1 MGSQG
6 KLDARQREPGCLPLR
21 SVNGPRRCCVREL
34 LDGSAPTNPLN
45 GSCGWLPAPG
55 TRGFH
60 RPLSDPSTDLQV
72 RCHGSEPDGR
82 DVPTTEVATTRL
94 PVSNWSSGRSYL
106 CNGDAGDR
114 EQPTDNQLWGHTVA
128 KEQHARN
135 QGEHRKQQA
144 EWCDAA
150 HGTTGNQ
157 PEPRRRSRSHGL
169 RSGIPCSSRS
179 PLQLVRYCAVS
190 RPGRSTAAR

>member
-1 MGSQG
+1 M
-6 KLDARQREPGCLPLR
+6 A
-21 SVNGPRRCCVREL
+21 
-34 LDGSAPTNPLN
+34 APAPKPTLVITPTI
-45 GSCGWLPAPG
+45 GDVGWLPALG

-144 EWCDAA
+144 WCDAA
-150 HGTTGNQ
+150 HGTTGDQ

-169 RSGIPCSSRS
+169 RSGIHCSSRS